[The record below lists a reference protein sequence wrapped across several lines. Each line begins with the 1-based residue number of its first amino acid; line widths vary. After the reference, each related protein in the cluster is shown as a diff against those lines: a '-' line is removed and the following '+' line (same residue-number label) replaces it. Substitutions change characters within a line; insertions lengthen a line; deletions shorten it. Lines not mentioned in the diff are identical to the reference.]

1 MSSRSNNIIIRLLVF
16 NIRSNKSSFRSS
28 DFSHNQPEYKLSD
41 YIHEL
46 SDVLKTGIAWRDVR
60 SPINRFNLQNVYPI
74 KSI

>member
-1 MSSRSNNIIIRLLVF
+1 MSSRSFDLIIRLLVF

-46 SDVLKTGIAWRDVR
+46 SDVLKT
-60 SPINRFNLQNVYPI
+60 
-74 KSI
+74 